1 MAAPDLLLQGRQ
13 PLHDLAGLGLEA
25 IAQGPH
31 HRIALIEVGE
41 HRGAGNGLDAAD
53 AGRHAALGHDLE
65 QADLGGVG
73 HMGAAA
79 QLHRYAG
86 HVHHPLLITIADLTG
101 VGALPGGHCCV
112 QTCHPAIHTAETN
125 QSTPWVCFPALLV
138 TTSSPAIAKLCWA
151 QQHWLRKKTHSRV
164 GQLIGR

>member
-1 MAAPDLLLQGRQ
+1 MAAPELLLQGRQ
-13 PLHDLAGLGLEA
+13 PLHDLAGQGLEA

-73 HMGAAA
+73 QMGAAA

-86 HVHHPLLITIADLTG
+86 HVHHPL
-101 VGALPGGHCCV
+101 
-112 QTCHPAIHTAETN
+112 
-125 QSTPWVCFPALLV
+125 
-138 TTSSPAIAKLCWA
+138 
-151 QQHWLRKKTHSRV
+151 
-164 GQLIGR
+164 